1 VIYRPGFIPRST
13 DRDIIRLRRR
23 RRAVELSSGG
33 NSLSNRKV
41 IIALALVLSLTSVLD
56 SAHGQDKAKDA
67 TQIVALLEKSG
78 YSYSKVS
85 DGVWEMPGTGKNLK
99 EFGIRLALA
108 DDILIVM
115 VKLADR
121 KDLKPQPVLWTKL
134 LELNH
139 KFDSIKL
146 ALSEDMLYLRMD
158 THLRLLDN
166 PELKY
171 LVEQIANAADET
183 YPQIKSFV
191 SGAR

>member
-1 VIYRPGFIPRST
+1 
-13 DRDIIRLRRR
+13 LH
-23 RRAVELSSGG
+23 
-33 NSLSNRKV
+33 NRKA
-41 IIALALVLSLTSVLD
+41 IIALAVLFSLTLALD
-56 SAHGQDKAKDA
+56 SARGQDKPKGPS
-67 TQIVALLEKSG
+67 QIVALLEKSG
-78 YSYSKVS
+78 YTYTKIN
-85 DGVWEMPGTGKNLK
+85 DGIWEVPGTGKNLK

-166 PELKY
+166 TELKY

-183 YPQIKSFV
+183 YPLIKPYV
-191 SGAR
+191 AAAK

>member
-1 VIYRPGFIPRST
+1 MP
-13 DRDIIRLRRR
+13 
-23 RRAVELSSGG
+23 
-33 NSLSNRKV
+33 NRKT
-41 IIALALVLSLTSVLD
+41 IIAVAVVLSLISVLET
-56 SAHGQDKAKDA
+56 ANGQDKAKGT
-67 TQIVALLEKSG
+67 TQIVRLLEKSG
-78 YSYSKVS
+78 YTYTKVS

-99 EFGIRLALA
+99 EFAIRLALA
-108 DDILIVM
+108 DDILLVM
-115 VKLADR
+115 VKLTDR
-121 KDLKPQPVLWTKL
+121 KDLKPQPALWTKL

-183 YPQIKSFV
+183 YPQIKPFV
-191 SGAR
+191 AGAK